1 VSIAPSV
8 HRRPLPEA
16 LIPFSSEAGR
26 ALFREALESG
36 HLETFFPLIEQF
48 HTQSDPA
55 FCGLGSLVMV
65 LNALG
70 VDPGRTW
77 RGPWRW
83 FSEELLDCCTPL
95 AKVRDAGVTLDEVA
109 CLARCNGAEVEVGA
123 FPYQTLEDF
132 RASVE
137 LMTRSTRRMLIA
149 SYSRRALGQTGEGHF
164 SPIGGYHRTR
174 DMLLVLDV
182 ARFKYP
188 PHWVELPV
196 MFEAMRGLDPVTG
209 RSRGWLGLR
218 KRDHSSA
225 IARFLVCLDGIET
238 RALVERAL
246 GLQSQALRTSPPE
259 SLDAVLQISAQSLEA
274 SGLVERVRVRA
285 PETAEHRPIF
295 DELVGLVESLPLY
308 RRASDLLGK
317 ARAGQVTLWWLAA
330 PARAAS
336 ELPATLAAELA
347 TWTDLQRLPAPL
359 VPEVELVRDQV
370 AFLIEPRHALDRRPP
385 GPCGAAEACAAPEAQ
400 GAAVPWGGRQV

>member
-1 VSIAPSV
+1 VSTAPSI

-95 AKVRDAGVTLDEVA
+95 AKVRDSGVTLDEVA
-109 CLARCNGAEVEVGA
+109 CLARCNGAEVEVGTSA
-123 FPYQTLEDF
+123 HRSLADF

-137 LMTRSTRRMLIA
+137 LMARSTQRMLIA

-164 SPIGGYHRTR
+164 SPIGGYHPTR

-196 MFEAMRGLDPVTG
+196 MFDAMRGLDPVTG
-209 RSRGWLGLR
+209 RPRGWLALR
-218 KRDHSSA
+218 RRHHTSA

-246 GLQSQALRTSPPE
+246 ALQSEAFRETPPE
-259 SLDAVLQISAQSLEA
+259 SLDAVLQITARTLEA
-274 SGLVERVRVRA
+274 SGLVERVRLRA
-285 PETAEHRPIF
+285 PEASEHRALF
-295 DELVGLVESLPLY
+295 DELVGLVEGLPLY
-308 RRASDLLGK
+308 RRAADLLGT
-317 ARAGQVTLWWLAA
+317 ARAGRTTLWWLAA
-330 PARAAS
+330 PARASS
-336 ELPATLAAELA
+336 ELPSFVAAELA
-347 TWTDLQRLPAPL
+347 PWIDLRHLPLRL
-359 VPEVELVRDQV
+359 VPEVELVRDQL
-370 AFLIEPRHALDRRPP
+370 AFLLESPGAQERRCPP
-385 GPCGAAEACAAPEAQ
+385 VG
-400 GAAVPWGGRQV
+400 

>member
-1 VSIAPSV
+1 VSIPPSI

-95 AKVRDAGVTLDEVA
+95 AKVRDSGVTLDEVA
-109 CLARCNGAEVEVGA
+109 CLARCNGAEVQVG
-123 FPYQTLEDF
+123 TSRSHSLEDF
-132 RASVE
+132 RAGVE
-137 LMTRSTRRMLIA
+137 LMTRSPGRMLIA
-149 SYSRRALGQTGEGHF
+149 SYSRSALGQTGEGHF
-164 SPIGGYHRTR
+164 SPIGGYHPAQ
-174 DMLLVLDV
+174 DKLLVLDV

-196 MFEAMRGLDPVTG
+196 MFEAMRSLDPVTG
-209 RSRGWLGLR
+209 RPRGWLGLR
-218 KRDHSSA
+218 KRDDASA

-246 GLQSQALRTSPPE
+246 GLQSEAFRRSPPE
-259 SLDAVLQISAQSLEA
+259 SLDAVFRISATSLEA
-274 SGLVERVRVRA
+274 SGLVERVRLRA
-285 PETAEHRPIF
+285 PETAEHRPLF
-295 DELVGLVESLPLY
+295 EELVALAETLPLY
-308 RRASDLLGK
+308 RRAADLLG
-317 ARAGQVTLWWLAA
+317 RAGAGRVTLWWLAA
-330 PARAAS
+330 PAHVLN
-336 ELPATLAAELA
+336 ELPPPLAAELGVL
-347 TWTDLQRLPAPL
+347 TDLRRLPVPL
-359 VPEVELVRDQV
+359 VSEVELVRDQV
-370 AFLIEPRHALDRRPP
+370 AFLIEGR
-385 GPCGAAEACAAPEAQ
+385 GPQEPVGMSESCGKGQA
-400 GAAVPWGGRQV
+400 